1 MRSSSNRRV
10 FLFLMEIVIAI
21 LFFAVSGAVC
31 LRTFAKSR
39 TLSSNAS
46 DLNFAAS
53 NIQNVAELLKAS
65 DRSSLND
72 PDQITELL
80 SLEYDDITVSGEQ
93 WIISCHTG
101 YTILVSRQPENGLS
115 SIQSFLITVL
125 RTSDRTEVDHL
136 LLELY
141 TEE

>member
-1 MRSSSNRRV
+1 MKPSPNRRV

-21 LFFAVSGAVC
+21 LFFAVAGAVC
-31 LRTFAKSR
+31 LRTFARSH
-39 TLSSNAS
+39 TLSSSAS

-65 DRSSLND
+65 DRSSLKD
-72 PDQITELL
+72 PDQITDML
-80 SLEYDDITVSGEQ
+80 SFAYDDITVSDEQ
-93 WIISCHTG
+93 WNISCDAG
-101 YTILVSRQPENGLS
+101 YTILITRQSENS
-115 SIQSFLITVL
+115 QPSIENFLITVL
-125 RTSDRTEVDHL
+125 RTSDQTEVDHL